1 MPNDDL
7 RVAIYARVSGE
18 QQAKDDT
25 IASQLEAVTQ
35 RVASDALECEPELCF
50 LDDGYS
56 GDILARPGLERLR
69 DQAAAGVID
78 RLYVLDPDRFSRKY
92 AYQVLILEE
101 LTRCGV
107 EVVFL
112 RNPPGRGPEENLLL
126 QVQGMIAE
134 YERAKIMERCRRG
147 KQYAARHGSVNVLSG
162 APYGYRYVSKH
173 EGGGAA
179 RYQVVADEA
188 RVVRKI
194 FEWVGQERCSIGEVC
209 RRLQRDGVPTRTG
222 KSAWDRSVIW
232 SHLKNP
238 AYKGTAGFGKT
249 RSGAVKPQRRRPE
262 QPRRPISRV
271 DTSSEDQT
279 LIAVPGLVSEQLFG
293 AVQAQLEENRQ
304 RRRDRPRGGRYLLQG
319 LVVCKRCGYGCY
331 GKPVSRASAKGKVPY
346 AYYRCTGSD
355 AYRFGGQRLCW
366 NKPLRT
372 DVLDAA
378 IWEDVRHLLSE
389 PERVRAEYERRLQG
403 PETGPEREVKHLNKM
418 IANLKKM
425 ISRLIDAYGDGLLD
439 KSEFEPRI
447 LAARERLAKLED
459 ECRQRL
465 DEANQEVELR
475 LVIGQL
481 EEFAKR
487 VSQELQ
493 EPDWDTRREVVR
505 ALVKKVEVDEQEVR
519 IVYRVSPSP
528 FEGGPQQGSSQHC
541 WGRDHSAL
549 RSTVLRGRKNPILQH
564 PRVEPFADQSQD
576 HTIAHPSLD
585 WTLTVQ
591 TQVLVGT

>member
-1 MPNDDL
+1 M
-7 RVAIYARVSGE
+7 
-18 QQAKDDT
+18 
-25 IASQLEAVTQ
+25 
-35 RVASDALECEPELCF
+35 
-50 LDDGYS
+50 
-56 GDILARPGLERLR
+56 
-69 DQAAAGVID
+69 
-78 RLYVLDPDRFSRKY
+78 
-92 AYQVLILEE
+92 
-101 LTRCGV
+101 
-107 EVVFL
+107 
-112 RNPPGRGPEENLLL
+112 
-126 QVQGMIAE
+126 
-134 YERAKIMERCRRG
+134 
-147 KQYAARHGSVNVLSG
+147 
-162 APYGYRYVSKH
+162 
-173 EGGGAA
+173 
-179 RYQVVADEA
+179 
-188 RVVRKI
+188 
-194 FEWVGQERCSIGEVC
+194 
-209 RRLQRDGVPTRTG
+209 
-222 KSAWDRSVIW
+222 
-232 SHLKNP
+232 
-238 AYKGTAGFGKT
+238 
-249 RSGAVKPQRRRPE
+249 
-262 QPRRPISRV
+262 
-271 DTSSEDQT
+271 
-279 LIAVPGLVSEQLFG
+279 IAVPGLVSEELFG

-366 NKPLRT
+366 NKQIRT

-378 IWEDVRHLLSE
+378 VWEDVRHLLSE

-447 LAARERLAKLED
+447 LAAHERLAKLED
-459 ECRQRL
+459 ECRQRI

-505 ALVKKVEVDEQEVR
+505 ALVKKVEIDEQEVR

-528 FEGGPQQGSSQHC
+528 FEGGPQQGSLQHC
-541 WGRDHSAL
+541 WGRDYPAL
-549 RSTVLRGRKNPILQH
+549 RRALFRGGEH
-564 PRVEPFADQSQD
+564 PFLEHPSIEPFADESQD
-576 HTIAHPSLD
+576 HIITHP
-585 WTLTVQ
+585 TLEEFP
-591 TQVLVGT
+591 

>member
-1 MPNDDL
+1 MIKDNL

-18 QQAKDDT
+18 QQEKEDT

-35 RVASDALECEPELCF
+35 RLASDGLECEPELHF
-50 LDDGYS
+50 VDDGYS
-56 GDILARPGLERLR
+56 GFILARPALERLR
-69 DQAAAGVID
+69 DQAAAGLID

-112 RNPPGRGPEENLLL
+112 RNPPGHGPEENLLL

-134 YERAKIMERCRRG
+134 YERAKVMERCRRG

-162 APYGYRYVSKH
+162 APYGYRYVGKH

-179 RYQVVADEA
+179 RYQVVAEEA

-194 FEWVGQERCSIGEVC
+194 FEWVGQGRCSIGEVC

-249 RSGAVKPQRRRPE
+249 RSGELKPQRLRPQRGRPE
-262 QPRRPISRV
+262 RPRRPVSRV
-271 DTSSEDQT
+271 DTPSEDRI
-279 LIAVPGLVSEQLFG
+279 LIDVPALVSEDLFG
-293 AVQAQLEENRQ
+293 AVEAQLEENRR

-331 GKPVSRASAKGKVPY
+331 GKPTSRASAKGRGRVPY

-366 NKPLRT
+366 NKQVRT
-372 DVLDAA
+372 DMLDAVV
-378 IWEDVRHLLSE
+378 WEDVRRLLSE
-389 PERVRAEYERRLQG
+389 PERVRQEYERRLRG
-403 PETGPEREVKHLNKM
+403 ALTGPDQEVEHLGKLMRNVKR
-418 IANLKKM
+418 M
-425 ISRLIDAYGDGLLD
+425 ISRMIDAYGDGLLD
-439 KSEFEPRI
+439 RSEFEPRI
-447 LAARERLAKLED
+447 TAARERLTKLE
-459 ECRQRL
+459 EEHRQRL
-465 DEANQEVELR
+465 GEAAQEAELR

-487 VSQELQ
+487 VSQGLQ

-505 ALVKKVEVDEQEVR
+505 ALVKEVEVDEQEVR

-541 WGRDHSAL
+541 WGRGHRAL
-549 RSTVLRGRKNPILQH
+549 RRSDLG
-564 PRVEPFADQSQD
+564 
-576 HTIAHPSLD
+576 
-585 WTLTVQ
+585 
-591 TQVLVGT
+591 

>member
-112 RNPPGRGPEENLLL
+112 HNPPGRGPEENLLL

-134 YERAKIMERCRRG
+134 YERAKIMEALSPGQAVRRPPRLSQRAQRRALRLPLRQQARGRRRG
-147 KQYAARHGSVNVLSG
+147 
-162 APYGYRYVSKH
+162 
-173 EGGGAA
+173 

-188 RVVRKI
+188 RVVRQI

-209 RRLQRDGVPTRTG
+209 RRLRRDGVPTRTG

-238 AYKGTAGFGKT
+238 AYKGTAAFGKT
-249 RSGAVKPQRRRPE
+249 RSGAVKPQRLRPQRGRPE
-262 QPRRPISRV
+262 QPRRPISRI

-279 LIAVPGLVSEQLFG
+279 LIAVPGLVSEELFG

-447 LAARERLAKLED
+447 LAVRERLAKLED
-459 ECRQRL
+459 ECRQRI

-493 EPDWDTRREVVR
+493 EPDWDTRRNVVR

-541 WGRDHSAL
+541 WGR
-549 RSTVLRGRKNPILQH
+549 G
-564 PRVEPFADQSQD
+564 
-576 HTIAHPSLD
+576 
-585 WTLTVQ
+585 
-591 TQVLVGT
+591 